1 MIDMDLL
8 LCFFPLKRHTGL
20 DIGPISKCESPTK
33 IRLGFS
39 NMNSFPLVLFC
50 FSVPPKNSTTIFGGT
65 LLLQIIPSFF
75 GQRWKGRHIKKYTN
89 QTNLNQQQHLFSSTF
104 FRYLTGFSFPFL
116 PKGRKVIGLGRLPFI
131 PLRRQLLFTL
141 TWVVKCPLPGG
152 WPGFHGGLKLHKS
165 WVFCCIFFVASV
177 WSIHFKRPKKGIFRK
192 LFRFGDIHRRPLIR
206 LECLNISGLNSTYI
220 YTHTQHSLNK
230 QQHLKNLCL
239 EDAPF
244 RLKMPSFQVVSYFQ
258 GGYTVT

>member
-1 MIDMDLL
+1 MIDMDRAMVST
-8 LCFFPLKRHTGL
+8 CSYVFFPLKRHTGL

-75 GQRWKGRHIKKYTN
+75 GQRWKGRHKKKYTN

-104 FRYLTGFSFPFL
+104 VRYLTGFSFPFL

-131 PLRRQLLFTL
+131 PLRQLLFTL
-141 TWVVKCPLPGG
+141 TKQSCRVDRKLL
-152 WPGFHGGLKLHKS
+152 GFHGGFKLHKS
-165 WVFCCIFFVASV
+165 WVLLYLLCSLCLKKCKN
-177 WSIHFKRPKKGIFRK
+177 IHFKKPKQGY
-192 LFRFGDIHRRPLIR
+192 
-206 LECLNISGLNSTYI
+206 SGNSSVLGTYI
-220 YTHTQHSLNK
+220 ADPGLG
-230 QQHLKNLCL
+230 LKIQKG
-239 EDAPF
+239 
-244 RLKMPSFQVVSYFQ
+244 LKPPDE
-258 GGYTVT
+258 